1 MRDKLQLQRF
11 ELKYIIEESVALAVR
26 DYVGTQLELDE
37 FSVGRPNYSYPVH
50 SLYLDSD
57 DLQLYQSTV
66 NSEKNRYKL
75 RLRFYNDQPDTP
87 VFFEIKRRVDNA
99 ILKQRGGVKR
109 AAVDSILAGH
119 LPEPAHLKSKD
130 PKQFFAVQ
138 RFCELMKRL
147 DAKPKVHVAYLR
159 EAWLPHDGNSV
170 RVTMDR
176 QVRDDPEPT
185 ARLSTQMKNPVLVFG
200 NSVILE
206 IKFTG
211 RFPQWLADMVRA
223 FNLRPC
229 SAAKYVDGICRMG
242 DKWGGGHSSE
252 FVSNLLRGELAA
264 PKTNG
269 AQSSTLRKLDRT
281 FESGAFPRLQSAT

>member
-11 ELKYIIEESVALAVR
+11 ELKYVIEESVALAVR
-26 DYVGTQLELDE
+26 DFVNVQLELDE
-37 FSVGRPNYSYPVH
+37 FSVGRPNFSYPVH

-57 DLQLYQSTV
+57 DLHLYQSTI
-66 NSEKNRYKL
+66 NSERNRYKL
-75 RLRFYNDQPDTP
+75 RLRYYNDHADTP

-109 AAVDSILAGH
+109 EAVDLLMAGH
-119 LPEPAHLKSKD
+119 LPEPGHLSSNN
-130 PKQFFAVQ
+130 PKHFFAVP

-159 EAWLPHDGNSV
+159 EAWLPHDDNSV

-185 ARLSTQMKNPVLVFG
+185 ARLTTEMRNPILVFG
-200 NSVILE
+200 KSVILE

-211 RFPQWLADMVRA
+211 RFPGWFKELVRV
-223 FNLRPC
+223 FGLTQC
-229 SAAKYVDGICRMG
+229 SAAKYVDGVTLMG
-242 DKWGGGHSSE
+242 EDRLTVLAGSQPASQPAR
-252 FVSNLLRGELAA
+252 VSG
-264 PKTNG
+264 
-269 AQSSTLRKLDRT
+269 
-281 FESGAFPRLQSAT
+281 SGD